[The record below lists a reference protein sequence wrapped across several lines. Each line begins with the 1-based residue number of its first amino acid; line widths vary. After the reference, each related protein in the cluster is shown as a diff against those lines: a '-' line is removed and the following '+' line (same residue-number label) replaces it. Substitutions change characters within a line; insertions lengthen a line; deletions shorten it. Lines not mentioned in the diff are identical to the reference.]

1 MSEILRQI
9 DSDVRK
15 ERALSFLKKYGIT
28 ISLVFISIIVIV
40 LGFQINKFSKKNHY
54 EESIFEYLDATS
66 LQEPN
71 EIIEHLNNVETN
83 YETMISDYASIKI
96 ANIFIQEG
104 KQEEGQAKL
113 LEIINNKDGEK
124 IIKDIARYFY
134 VMSSLDKISSDE
146 INSFLDEDIINKSL
160 MKHLFIELKAIHA
173 LSENNEDVAHTL
185 FKRILLEVDSSSEIY
200 SRAKKFD
207 DIIN

>member
-1 MSEILRQI
+1 M
-9 DSDVRK
+9 
-15 ERALSFLKKYGIT
+15 
-28 ISLVFISIIVIV
+28 
-40 LGFQINKFSKKNHY
+40 
-54 EESIFEYLDATS
+54 
-66 LQEPN
+66 QEPN

-134 VMSSLDKISSDE
+134 VMSSLDKISDE
-146 INSFLDEDIINKSL
+146 
-160 MKHLFIELKAIHA
+160 
-173 LSENNEDVAHTL
+173 
-185 FKRILLEVDSSSEIY
+185 
-200 SRAKKFD
+200 
-207 DIIN
+207 